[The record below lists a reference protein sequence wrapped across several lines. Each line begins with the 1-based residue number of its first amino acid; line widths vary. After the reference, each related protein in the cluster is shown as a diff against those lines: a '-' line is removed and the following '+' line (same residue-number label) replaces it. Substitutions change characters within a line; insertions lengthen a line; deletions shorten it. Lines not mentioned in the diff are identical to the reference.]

1 MNKVIDH
8 IFSLNGRRNKD
19 LKVESNFIYNYY
31 EKNETVIDD
40 NIIKITESSRYK
52 KRFIRLTLNNHNE
65 IDRFNYNRDNFLPEV
80 FNLSLI
86 NSIDKIGIRIFNKID
101 QMITKRKFLSID
113 LDEKEKSDSIRFY
126 NKDKFTT
133 SSNDIRYT
141 QRISYLNPEDF
152 GINTDK
158 ITINSFFPETGFFN
172 QDKVYNSIIYSNI
185 SKESDDLI
193 SESSSDGSIFSSL
206 NVLSRKVNETNNMEI
221 DFSQYNA
228 IRCGLLLE
236 KYILDEDGNYKFLCG
251 KFITKNSESDELYL
265 NSSYEDE
272 AVRYG
277 ETYRYVASNVF
288 LYMQNDVSDPL
299 ILNTYLLCDYPYITK
314 EIECFES
321 EEPPPP
327 NNIRFSLKNNS
338 LKISWDEP
346 SDYQYDAKG
355 YQILRRYSLDEP
367 FTIIAQLE
375 GHDKNDLYQPRET
388 IPEEMI
394 VKSPGEVKYNYLD
407 SDYKRGKITIYSIR
421 TIDAHGMFSN
431 YSEQIA
437 ILYDPF
443 EDKII
448 YDLVSN
454 SGAERNKP
462 NEKIMQNSKFF
473 KYNDNMI
480 DNLPVLKNIK
490 NIKLY
495 ITPDH
500 GFVKL
505 GNRDISIL
513 KDDGDYKFTIFRVND
528 LKKYEKD
535 FKIKNFKKE
544 QN

>member
-40 NIIKITESSRYK
+40 SIIKITESSRYK

-80 FNLSLI
+80 FNLSLL
-86 NSIDKIGIRIFNKID
+86 NSIDKISIKIFNKID

-113 LDEKEKSDSIRFY
+113 LDEKEKSDNIEFY

-133 SSNDIRYT
+133 SSNDIKYT

-152 GINTDK
+152 GINTNK
-158 ITINSFFPETGFFN
+158 ITINSFFPETGLFEHN
-172 QDKVYNSIIYSNI
+172 KVYNDIIYSNI
-185 SKESDDLI
+185 SKENDDLI
-193 SESSSDGSIFSSL
+193 SESSSDGSIFSNL
-206 NVLSRKVNETNNMEI
+206 NVLSRKVNETNNVNI
-221 DFSQYNA
+221 DFSKYNA

-236 KYILDEDGNYKFLCG
+236 KYILDEDEKYKFLCG
-251 KFITKNSESDELYL
+251 KFITKNSDSEELYL

-277 ETYRYVASNVF
+277 ETYRYVVSNVF
-288 LYMQNDVSDPL
+288 LYMQNDPSDTL
-299 ILNTYLLCDYPYITK
+299 ILNTYLLCDHPYITK
-314 EIECFES
+314 EIECFEN
-321 EEPPPP
+321 EAPPPP
-327 NNIRFSLKNNS
+327 NNIRFKLNKDSLKV
-338 LKISWDEP
+338 SWDEP
-346 SDYQYDAKG
+346 TDYQYDAKG

-375 GHDKNDLYQPRET
+375 GHDENDLYQPSEI

-394 VKSPGEVKYNYLD
+394 VKTPGEVKYNYLD
-407 SDYKRGKITIYSIR
+407 NDYKRGKITIYSIR
-421 TIDAHGMFSN
+421 TIDAHGMFSS

-448 YDLVSN
+448 HDLVAD
-454 SGAERNKP
+454 SGAPRNKP

-480 DNLPVLKNIK
+480 DNLPILKNIK

-495 ITPDH
+495 VTPDH

-505 GNRDISIL
+505 GNSEISIL
-513 KDDGDYKFTIFRVND
+513 KNDEDYKFTIFRVND

-535 FKIKNFKKE
+535 FKIKNFEK
-544 QN
+544 Q

>member
-65 IDRFNYNRDNFLPEV
+65 IDRSNYNRDNFLPEV
-80 FNLSLI
+80 FNLSLL
-86 NSIDKIGIRIFNKID
+86 NSIDKIGIKIFNKID

-113 LDEKEKSDSIRFY
+113 LDEKEKSDNIGFY

-133 SSNDIRYT
+133 SSNDIKYT
-141 QRISYLNPEDF
+141 QRMSYLNPEDF

-158 ITINSFFPETGFFN
+158 ITINSFFPETGFFEQN
-172 QDKVYNSIIYSNI
+172 KVYNDIVYSNI
-185 SKESDDLI
+185 SKENDDLI
-193 SESSSDGSIFSSL
+193 SESSSDGSIFSNL
-206 NVLSRKVNETNNMEI
+206 NVLSKKVNETNNVNI
-221 DFSQYNA
+221 DFSNYNA

-236 KYILDEDGNYKFLCG
+236 KYILDEDEKYKFLCG
-251 KFITKNSESDELYL
+251 KFITKNSDSEELYL

-277 ETYRYVASNVF
+277 ETYRYVVSNVY
-288 LYMQNDVSDPL
+288 LYMQNDSNDPL

-314 EIECFES
+314 EIECFEN
-321 EEPPPP
+321 EAPPPP
-327 NNIRFSLKNNS
+327 NNIRFKLNNNS

-367 FTIIAQLE
+367 FTIISQLE
-375 GHDKNDLYQPRET
+375 GHDENDLYQPREI

-394 VKSPGEVKYNYLD
+394 LKTPGEVKYNYLD
-407 SDYKRGKITIYSIR
+407 SDYKRGKITIYAIR

-448 YDLVSN
+448 YDIVSD
-454 SGAERNKP
+454 SDAPRNKP

-480 DNLPVLKNIK
+480 DNLPILKNIK
-490 NIKLY
+490 SIKLY
-495 ITPDH
+495 VTPDY
-500 GFVKL
+500 GFVNI
-505 GNRDISIL
+505 GDREISIL
-513 KDDGDYKFTIFRVND
+513 KDDEDYKFTIFRVND

-535 FKIKNFKKE
+535 FKIKNFEKQ